1 MPANDPTKRIANWD
15 IGFDTAR
22 IKTVLDLKRPKM
34 FEHVQ
39 AQTVSIVSMETQVKQ
54 TCDASG
60 VTVIQYPFYLDFG
73 RELWHM
79 THEREM
85 SGESAA
91 KEAAVQIAKWV
102 ARGLTQSVLQAIR
115 SEVFNI
121 PAPIAP

>member
-1 MPANDPTKRIANWD
+1 MAHNDPTSRIANWD

-22 IKTVLDLKRPKM
+22 IKGVLDLKRPKM

-39 AQTVSIVSMETQVKQ
+39 AQIVSIVSMETQVKQ

-60 VTVIQYPFYLDFG
+60 VSVIQYPFYLDFG

-91 KEAAVQIAKWV
+91 QEAAVMIAKWT
-102 ARGLTQSVLQAIR
+102 ARGLTAPVLQAIR
-115 SEVFNI
+115 SEVFSI
-121 PAPIAP
+121 AAPIAP

>member
-1 MPANDPTKRIANWD
+1 MPHNDPTKRIANWD

-39 AQTVSIVSMETQVKQ
+39 AQTVSLVSMELQVKQ

-60 VTVIQYPFYLDFG
+60 VSVIQYPFYLDFG
-73 RELWHM
+73 RELWHI
-79 THEREM
+79 THETEM

-91 KEAAVQIAKWV
+91 QEAAVLITKWT

-115 SEVFNI
+115 TQVFNI
-121 PAPIAP
+121 AAPIAP

>member
-1 MPANDPTKRIANWD
+1 MAHNDPTKRIANWD

-39 AQTVSIVSMETQVKQ
+39 AQIVSIVSMELQVKQ

-60 VTVIQYPFYLDFG
+60 VSVIHYPFYLDFG
-73 RELWHM
+73 RELWHI
-79 THEREM
+79 THETEM

-91 KEAAVQIAKWV
+91 QEAAVLITKWT
-102 ARGLTQSVLQAIR
+102 ARGLTQAVLQALR
-115 SEVFNI
+115 TDVFNVA
-121 PAPIAP
+121 APVAP

>member
-22 IKTVLDLKRPKM
+22 IKGVLDLKRPKM

-39 AQTVSIVSMETQVKQ
+39 AQIVSLASMENQVKQ

-60 VTVIQYPFYLDFG
+60 VSVIQYPFYLDFG

>member
-1 MPANDPTKRIANWD
+1 MAHNDPTSRIANWD

-39 AQTVSIVSMETQVKQ
+39 AQIVSIVSMELQVKQ

-60 VTVIQYPFYLDFG
+60 VSVIQYPFYLDFG
-73 RELWHM
+73 RELWHI
-79 THEREM
+79 THETEM

-91 KEAAVQIAKWV
+91 QEAAVLITKWT
-102 ARGLTQSVLQAIR
+102 ARGLTQPVLQAIR
-115 SEVFNI
+115 TQVFNI
-121 PAPIAP
+121 ASPVAP